1 MSSSESKRPAAN
13 DNNLP
18 PKKKM
23 ASVFAPQDQV
33 APILSNNLLSYP
45 KKYPDLL
52 RLSVYNVRS
61 LKDASTQAKDY
72 GFRKYI
78 EAEDPDLIVMTET
91 YITEKEARSH
101 PALEYLKTRYQV
113 SCFFICL
120 FSKFTDFGFRLIKY

>member
-1 MSSSESKRPAAN
+1 MSTSKTKRPAAN
-13 DNNLP
+13 DDNAP

-23 ASVFAPQDQV
+23 ASVFSPQNEI
-33 APILSNNLLSYP
+33 ASILSNNLLSYP
-45 KKYPDLL
+45 KKIPDLL

-91 YITEKEARSH
+91 YITQKDARAL

-113 SCFFICL
+113 SL
-120 FSKFTDFGFRLIKY
+120 L